1 MCGVTVTVSRRAVAR
16 SETPPRNYGRMR
28 CPWAMRGEAEVP
40 FSGSRLV
47 GWLRDLNLPDVG
59 QEIG

>member
-47 GWLRDLNLPDVG
+47 VARFANLPDVG